1 MNAREEEEQAKL
13 PFTWNQTLQHL
24 GLNIPAPP
32 RTKAHDL
39 VMEISKT
46 KLKVGLK
53 GKEEIL
59 DSMLCKESKWG
70 GSTRTLGGLVDRLKQ
85 RKIANHKK
93 TMFNNQ
99 NMQMGKPAF
108 DKQKKLKVSK
118 VLLV

>member
-59 DSMLCKESKWG
+59 DKYANGKASVRQAEKTEVKAAQLEMDFS
-70 GSTRTLGGLVDRLKQ
+70 STGLDDFEAITNPKSE
-85 RKIANHKK
+85 H
-93 TMFNNQ
+93 
-99 NMQMGKPAF
+99 
-108 DKQKKLKVSK
+108 SS
-118 VLLV
+118 

>member
-46 KLKVGLK
+46 KLKIETK
-53 GKEEIL
+53 
-59 DSMLCKESKWG
+59 
-70 GSTRTLGGLVDRLKQ
+70 
-85 RKIANHKK
+85 KIANHKK

-108 DKQKKLKVSK
+108 DKQKKLKLKPRNWKWTSRVQDWMILKQLPTPK
-118 VLLV
+118 VNIHP